1 MCYDGT
7 QYIIQGDGASAG
19 SGGTPATQPESE
31 TGTDNTAMTT
41 PLAATYS
48 VASAGACGLVRT
60 STAIITIFP
69 GATTA
74 HPCVVQV
81 GNVSRRFTAP
91 ATVTLGG
98 SSVSVN
104 ASVAYFYVKSNG
116 TIYVGLS
123 SAFAAGAV
131 SESGASEET
140 PITDFPAGAVKLG
153 TWLAGTTD
161 DNWDSTGGD
170 GNGGNNYISLRTKSS
185 LLAGTGVTVTEN
197 SDGEET
203 IATDTTTIP
212 TKEELATNSLIYST
226 ITGTTTLTM
235 TTTSPASPNAN
246 GVCVY
251 GKMGASNS
259 SGTVTLAV
267 NGATARNVYKLNGSS
282 DASQVG
288 SELRANT
295 IYQFCYDTSL
305 GSQVWLVNPGGA
317 GGGGSVATDT
327 IFDAKGDLAIGTGA
341 DTAQKLTVGSNGMA
355 PIAASGETTG
365 VKWGYIVK
373 EDTFPSALCGGSYA
387 SGWSFVNGAEPS
399 GTGAC
404 GSGYTSGLPQQ
415 SFLSFADGANTYAAF
430 NWKLPST
437 FVALVSVTYHFATD
451 GTSGNVA
458 LRYGAMCF
466 GSTDSWLA
474 GTPSFTDDSIFTS
487 AASAGTYAEKA
498 EVHSTTN
505 VDSCSATGARVAM
518 KIGRE
523 GTDGGDTNANTL
535 YLFGIT
541 IKYTARVE

>member
-1 MCYDGT
+1 
-7 QYIIQGDGASAG
+7 
-19 SGGTPATQPESE
+19 
-31 TGTDNTAMTT
+31 
-41 PLAATYS
+41 
-48 VASAGACGLVRT
+48 
-60 STAIITIFP
+60 
-69 GATTA
+69 
-74 HPCVVQV
+74 
-81 GNVSRRFTAP
+81 
-91 ATVTLGG
+91 
-98 SSVSVN
+98 
-104 ASVAYFYVKSNG
+104 
-116 TIYVGLS
+116 
-123 SAFAAGAV
+123 
-131 SESGASEET
+131 
-140 PITDFPAGAVKLG
+140 
-153 TWLAGTTD
+153 
-161 DNWDSTGGD
+161 
-170 GNGGNNYISLRTKSS
+170 
-185 LLAGTGVTVTEN
+185 VTVTEN

-288 SELRANT
+288 YELRANT